1 MLGALGLANGGVLSP
16 AAIARHAPYRG
27 LPCGYWPQRGRPE
40 SGWSEL
46 PDVTPHQNM
55 AELTRGTKKEAQ

>member
-16 AAIARHAPYRG
+16 VDCHADIGRNV
-27 LPCGYWPQRGRPE
+27 GRPE

-55 AELTRGTKKEAQ
+55 AELTRGTKREAQ